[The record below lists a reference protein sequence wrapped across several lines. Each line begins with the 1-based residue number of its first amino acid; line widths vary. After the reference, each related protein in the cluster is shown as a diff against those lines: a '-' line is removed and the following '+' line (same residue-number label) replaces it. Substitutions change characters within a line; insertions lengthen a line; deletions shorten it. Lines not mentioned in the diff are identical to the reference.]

1 MISAQTGSSMIYLVA
16 VAELGLLSCL
26 LSKHLSR
33 LSAPDKIEEILQSGC
48 NKMRAEE

>member
-1 MISAQTGSSMIYLVA
+1 MISAQTGSSMIYL
-16 VAELGLLSCL
+16 ELGLLSCL

-48 NKMRAEE
+48 NKKRAEE

>member
-1 MISAQTGSSMIYLVA
+1 MNSAQTGSSMIYLVA
-16 VAELGLLSCL
+16 VAELSLLSCP

-48 NKMRAEE
+48 NKREEE